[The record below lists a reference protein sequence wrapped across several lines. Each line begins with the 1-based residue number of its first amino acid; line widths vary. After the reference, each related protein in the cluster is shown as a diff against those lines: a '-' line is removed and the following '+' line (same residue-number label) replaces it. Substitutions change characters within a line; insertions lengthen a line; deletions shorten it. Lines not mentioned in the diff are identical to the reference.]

1 MKKVPVGMSV
11 LSLALKEIC
20 RDGKNRRNR
29 GLPIPP
35 LLLPLDSGNGRTT
48 VLHYIGDIFEDSGRL
63 EFKNLD
69 RVFELEL
76 SLNESS
82 SFEDAIDEVFYRI
95 DSMCVYSNPIDG
107 FDGVVAIDISNL
119 EEYTY
124 ESAIK
129 SFAKNI
135 ELRRKNTAF
144 VFFVSSEISADTKN
158 MITKLQKYMPSV
170 RLINLQDYSVSNL
183 TRIAERISFKYGV
196 TLESDETRVA
206 LKKFI
211 SDCDIDSVQFLE
223 NLVCEIIMTM
233 NNSDVL
239 TTETIKNLH
248 SYIKGGKQ

>member
-1 MKKVPVGMSV
+1 MEVDYYMRKVPVGMSV
-11 LSLALKEIC
+11 ISLTLKEIC
-20 RDGKNRRNR
+20 REGKKRRNR

-48 VLHYIGDIFEDSGRL
+48 VLHYIADIFEESGRL
-63 EFKNLD
+63 EFENLD
-69 RVFELEL
+69 RVYEL

-107 FDGVVAIDISNL
+107 FDGVISIDISNL
-119 EEYTY
+119 TD
-124 ESAIK
+124 ESVIK

-170 RLINLQDYSVSNL
+170 RLINLPDYSVSNL
-183 TRIAERISFKYGV
+183 THIAESIGQKYGI
-196 TLESDETRVA
+196 TLESEETRIA

-211 SDCDIDSVQFLE
+211 SDCDIDSVKSLE
-223 NLVCEIIMTM
+223 NLVCEIIMTI
-233 NNSDVL
+233 NGEAI

-248 SYIKGGKQ
+248 SYLKGGKQ